1 MCFLSEHV
9 RVDAVNPDPATVRR
23 AVDVMR
29 DGGVIAFPTETF
41 YGLGVDPSQDA
52 ALHRLFEVKGRDFR
66 NPIPLII
73 SDRTVLTE
81 LASDIPDA
89 AVRLMDRFWPGPLTL
104 VFRARSS
111 VSSVITAGLGTVG
124 VRHAGSLL
132 ARLLAEGLSGVITAT
147 SANSSGFRPC
157 TTGVMARH
165 HLEGKIDLVLDGGT
179 VPGGLPSTVVDVTKD
194 IPAVIRVGVIPAE
207 DISRT

>member
-52 ALHRLFEVKGRDFR
+52 ALHRLFEVKGRDYR

-104 VFRARSS
+104 VFRALPS

-124 VRHAGSLL
+124 VRHAGNLL

>member
-52 ALHRLFEVKGRDFR
+52 ALHRLFEVKGRDYR

-104 VFRARSS
+104 VFRALPS